1 MQVAEEEEK
10 QEKEGK
16 KQGQAWRSG
25 EISWPT
31 NHDPLIQGLMGQTAA
46 ATSAEIN
53 GGECGVLI
61 ST

>member
-10 QEKEGK
+10 EEKEGK
-16 KQGQAWRSG
+16 TQGKAWG
-25 EISWPT
+25 KAF
-31 NHDPLIQGLMGQTAA
+31 IQGLMGQTAA